1 MVEESAKVNQEIKLL
16 YLQLEE
22 QMNHMLKFE
31 NQRKKKKAR
40 RNGWKVKWRN
50 LLPQGTHQDTG

>member
-1 MVEESAKVNQEIKLL
+1 MRFQAMVEESAKVNQEIKLL

-31 NQRKKKKAR
+31 NQRKKKKR
-40 RNGWKVKWRN
+40 QEEMVGK
-50 LLPQGTHQDTG
+50 

>member
-22 QMNHMLKFE
+22 QMNHMLLMKYIK
-31 NQRKKKKAR
+31 N
-40 RNGWKVKWRN
+40 
-50 LLPQGTHQDTG
+50 

>member
-31 NQRKKKKAR
+31 NQRGKKRQEEMVGK
-40 RNGWKVKWRN
+40 
-50 LLPQGTHQDTG
+50 

>member
-31 NQRKKKKAR
+31 NQEKKKTEEMVGK
-40 RNGWKVKWRN
+40 
-50 LLPQGTHQDTG
+50 